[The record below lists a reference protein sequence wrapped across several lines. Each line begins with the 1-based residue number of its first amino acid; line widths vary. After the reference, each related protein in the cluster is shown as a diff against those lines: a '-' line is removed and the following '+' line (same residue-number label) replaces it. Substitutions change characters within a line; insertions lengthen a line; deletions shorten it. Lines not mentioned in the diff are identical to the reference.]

1 MQLFKEHLGLL
12 DCGNSKHKKKEQN
25 QEDNMGADGYRNMK
39 REDVIVMDPIYDEFY
54 QDIWSKTAEKNTII
68 YRDVF
73 RCVPDDTGIY
83 TYCSFYSEYFKSEY
97 FYIISSYC

>member
-12 DCGNSKHKKKEQN
+12 NCGNHDTENNEQT

-39 REDVIVMDPIYDEFY
+39 REDVIVMDPLHDEFY
-54 QDIWSKTAEKNTII
+54 QDIWSKTAETNTLV

-83 TYCSFYSEYFKSEY
+83 IKS
-97 FYIISSYC
+97 